1 MNQQI
6 IYSTSAQRR
15 LEEVAV
21 ALAPAFR
28 DKFDFSDP
36 KHHEEHGALAV
47 RAAKALIEAIDKE
60 AGPRPSP
67 VDVQAPEVK
76 S

>member
-1 MNQQI
+1 MSDI

-15 LEEVAV
+15 LEETAV

-36 KHHEEHGALAV
+36 KQHDEHAALSV
-47 RAAKALIEAIDKE
+47 LAAKALLRAIDKE
-60 AGPRPSP
+60 CGDRPSP
-67 VDVQAPEVK
+67 VQPQAAEVK
-76 S
+76 L